1 MPLSAAGGL
10 LLAERLPVLRAPAAA
25 VMAAVMGTQWEWGRG
40 RAGTRH
46 PDAFVGGDGAE
57 SGLEGG
63 AQAGGQRGQGGPD
76 GADGRGDG
84 DPRGD
89 RGARG
94 RQGGLRGLHVRR
106 ERLWPP
112 CLAQNLA
119 TGKSE
124 GRRGKA
130 SRQARWLRMAEGDP
144 AYGEHEAA
152 DWRVREVG
160 REGGLRL
167 GIVQAAGA
175 WRSGTRGGGRGSAE
189 WGPLQPP
196 AQEAEAVEG
205 ADILAELKAK
215 GNPGSRRGRG
225 SQAATGSDPKEMGH
239 LTGSLYTPKP

>member
-1 MPLSAAGGL
+1 MLAG
-10 LLAERLPVLRAPAAA
+10 
-25 VMAAVMGTQWEWGRG
+25 
-40 RAGTRH
+40 
-46 PDAFVGGDGAE
+46 D
-57 SGLEGG
+57 
-63 AQAGGQRGQGGPD
+63 
-76 GADGRGDG
+76 
-84 DPRGD
+84 
-89 RGARG
+89 
-94 RQGGLRGLHVRR
+94 GGLRGLHVRR

-130 SRQARWLRMAEGDP
+130 SRQARWLRTAEGDP

-225 SQAATGSDPKEMGH
+225 SRAATGSDPKEMGH
-239 LTGSLYTPKP
+239 LTGMGAHGRNHPRRPRRILTALARMSQCFLCGARLLPVRPTLCPPPPPSLHAAINAGRGLGYFRRNVRGLPLPGLRRGGPAVISFVCGGLS

>member
-1 MPLSAAGGL
+1 MPRAGWREVRRQVAGGARAARTVL
-10 LLAERLPVLRAPAAA
+10 MAVEMETREETEVLA
-25 VMAAVMGTQWEWGRG
+25 
-40 RAGTRH
+40 
-46 PDAFVGGDGAE
+46 GD
-57 SGLEGG
+57 
-63 AQAGGQRGQGGPD
+63 
-76 GADGRGDG
+76 
-84 DPRGD
+84 
-89 RGARG
+89 
-94 RQGGLRGLHVRR
+94 GGLRGLHVRR

-130 SRQARWLRMAEGDP
+130 SRQARWLRTAEGDP

-225 SQAATGSDPKEMGH
+225 SRAATGSDPKEMGH